1 MPANKIF
8 RATEATDLSMR
19 RDATEVDAT
28 GMAKAIEAG
37 IMEYGLTKVLFSDE
51 ESGLNLTYVWFKPH
65 HKVPRHSHD
74 ADCLYYIIAGSMFLG
89 NQELTSGDGVF
100 VPATNVYKLD
110 VGPDGAEFLE
120 LRTATAF
127 NVRYGNSESSWDRYS
142 AHVADV
148 QELWS
153 KAAPPPLVRK
163 ILDAVSARGAAHKAD
178 ASTAT

>member
-8 RATEATDLSMR
+8 RAIGSTDLTMR
-19 RDATEVDAT
+19 REATEVDSR
-28 GMAKAIEAG
+28 GMTKAIEAG
-37 IMEYGLTKVLFSDE
+37 IMQYGLTKVLFSDE
-51 ESGLNLTYVWFKPH
+51 GSGLNLTYVWFKPH

-74 ADCLYYIIAGSMFLG
+74 ADCLYYIISGSLFLG
-89 NQELTSGDGVF
+89 NQELVSGDGVF

-120 LRTATAF
+120 FRTATEF

-148 QELWS
+148 QEIWS

-163 ILDAVSARGAAHKAD
+163 ILDAVSARGSAEKAD
-178 ASTAT
+178 ASAAT